1 MKHNILTII
10 AAILIGCGFASAE
23 EALDHYEIQVG
34 NFSELSLVD
43 GLNVIY
49 SCSEDS
55 AGVAVFDAAKNV
67 ADKLIFDTSK
77 PGRLS
82 IEKQF
87 HEDNELVRNLPTIRV
102 YSKFLSL
109 AKNSGDSTL
118 YVQSA
123 TPTQQFKAVV
133 IGNGRIV
140 VHDIKCDKFDGAIK
154 TGNGQ
159 LVVSGKCDNATL
171 SNTGVG
177 SIQADALECRQASCR
192 FFGTGS
198 TGVWVTGTLIIK
210 GMFPGNL
217 YYKGNPEKI
226 KNYSMGVK
234 IHKLDE

>member
-1 MKHNILTII
+1 MKHRILSII
-10 AAILIGCGFASAE
+10 AAILVACGYAAAE
-23 EALDHYEIQVG
+23 EAIERYEIKVG
-34 NFSELSLVD
+34 NFNELSLVD
-43 GLNVIY
+43 GINVVY
-49 SCSEDS
+49 HCSEDS
-55 AGVAVFDAAKNV
+55 AGLAVFDASKNV

-77 PGRLS
+77 EGRLV

-87 HEDNELVRNLPTIRV
+87 HEEQELVRDLPTVHV
-102 YSKFLSL
+102 YSKFLTL
-109 AKNSGDSTL
+109 VKNSGDSTL
-118 YVQSA
+118 IVASVA
-123 TPTQQFKAVV
+123 PTQQFKAVI

-140 VHDIKCDKFDGAIK
+140 VRDVHCNKFDGAIK

-159 LVVSGKCDNATL
+159 IVVSGKCDNASL

-177 SIQADALECRQASCR
+177 NIQADALEAKEASCR

-198 TGVWVTGTLIIK
+198 TGVWATGTLIIK

-217 YYKGNPEKI
+217 YYKGTPKKI